1 MRRSCLD
8 CEYFDKEHYDMYEEA
23 ICTKADETIRL
34 RRGQHHPR
42 WCPDIQ
48 TQVAYQHMLQDISVP
63 SGTDLSGT
71 YIYGGWMPAPQVC
84 CTSGPEK
91 TNCKN
96 CGASLRGHYRCEYC
110 GTVNN

>member
-23 ICTKADETIRL
+23 ICTADYQSTLSTL
-34 RRGQHHPR
+34 RQEIEQAHFNL
-42 WCPDIQ
+42 Q
-48 TQVAYQHMLQDISVP
+48 TAVAHIMLQDNLSTP
-63 SGTDLSGT
+63 SGTYLSGT
-71 YIYGGWMPAPQVC
+71 YLYGGWMPVPQVC
-84 CTSGPEK
+84 CTGGPEK

-96 CGASLRGHYRCEYC
+96 CGAPLRGHYCCEYC

>member
-23 ICTKADETIRL
+23 ICTKADETT
-34 RRGQHHPR
+34 
-42 WCPDIQ
+42 C
-48 TQVAYQHMLQDISVP
+48 
-63 SGTDLSGT
+63 T
-71 YIYGGWMPAPQVC
+71 YLYGGWMPVPQVC
-84 CTSGPEK
+84 CTGGPEK

-110 GTVNN
+110 WTVNN

>member
-42 WCPDIQ
+42 WCPVVIEQRANKEYEAQLNFDYS
-48 TQVAYQHMLQDISVP
+48 AH
-63 SGTDLSGT
+63 
-71 YIYGGWMPAPQVC
+71 YGG
-84 CTSGPEK
+84 T
-91 TNCKN
+91 
-96 CGASLRGHYRCEYC
+96 L
-110 GTVNN
+110 

>member
-23 ICTKADETIRL
+23 ICTKVDETIRL
-34 RRGQHHPR
+34 RRGQPHPR
-42 WCPDIQ
+42 WCP
-48 TQVAYQHMLQDISVP
+48 VV
-63 SGTDLSGT
+63 
-71 YIYGGWMPAPQVC
+71 
-84 CTSGPEK
+84 K

-96 CGASLRGHYRCEYC
+96 CGASLRGHYHCEYC

>member
-1 MRRSCLD
+1 M
-8 CEYFDKEHYDMYEEA
+8 
-23 ICTKADETIRL
+23 TNADYQSTLNML
-34 RRGQHHPR
+34 RQELEQT
-42 WCPDIQ
+42 CFNIQ
-48 TQVAYQHMLQDISVP
+48 TQVAYQHILQNNLSAP
-63 SGTDLSGT
+63 SGTYL
-71 YIYGGWMPAPQVC
+71 YGGWTPVPQVC